1 MIRGKKDLEGKY
13 QAWRILTPIFSIIS
27 PAIVGIL
34 GWFILNSYNDQKEI
48 NKTLIKKLEE
58 TVVVQNALQLDFE
71 KRITTIQY
79 SCCKQ
84 SKDGRFQ

>member
-1 MIRGKKDLEGKY
+1 MIKGTKDLEGKY
-13 QAWRILTPIFSIIS
+13 STWRILTPILSIVS
-27 PAIVGIL
+27 PTIVGIL

-48 NKTLIKKLEE
+48 NKSLLRKLEN
-58 TVVVQNALQLDFE
+58 TIVAQSALQLDFE